1 MAGLT
6 AGRGGLGMKR
16 RLEGK
21 AIIVVG
27 AGTKGEGLGNGK
39 AAALQFAREGAK
51 VLCVDQYESAAATTA
66 KIIREEGGEA
76 EVCVA
81 DIVNAKE
88 CERIVEA
95 CLKHFQKLDVLH
107 NNVGIPS
114 MREIVDTS
122 EEAWVKTFDVNVK
135 GMFLMCRQA
144 IPLMKA
150 GGGGSIINVSSVA
163 SIRAF
168 PDAAYVSSK
177 SAVNALTLYL
187 AGRYARYNIRANVL
201 LLGYIDTPIGKAGLG
216 ERESSR
222 DQFKTGTHASLCLP
236 LGSGDRRGLPGL
248 RRGVLR
254 NGGHFTCRWRADR
267 VSMTGLSPKNR
278 DSFPARKDYGF
289 SFSTSR

>member
-1 MAGLT
+1 
-6 AGRGGLGMKR
+6 MKR

-51 VLCVDQYESAAATTA
+51 VLCVDQNESAAATTA

-81 DIVNAKE
+81 DIVNAAE

-114 MREIVDTS
+114 MREIVDAS
-122 EEAWVKTFDVNVK
+122 EEAWGKAFDVNVK

-144 IPLMKA
+144 IPVMKA

-177 SAVNALTLYL
+177 GAVNALTLYI

-201 LLGYIDTPIGKAGLG
+201 LLGYIDTPLARPAWVNEKV
-216 ERESSR
+216 REINLRQVPMRRFASPWEVATVAAFLAS
-222 DQFKTGTHASLCLP
+222 DEASYVTGAILP
-236 LGSGDRRGLPGL
+236 VDG
-248 RRGVLR
+248 
-254 NGGHFTCRWRADR
+254 
-267 VSMTGLSPKNR
+267 GLSV
-278 DSFPARKDYGF
+278 AL
-289 SFSTSR
+289 